1 MNTAK
6 QLEADIGAFLEKHSM
21 SGARFSK
28 EATGDPSFLFKFL
41 RGRKPT
47 LDTYDKIRRFMHEYE
62 DSVCST
68 VG

>member
-6 QLEADIGAFLEKHSM
+6 QLKADIEAFCKKHSM

-28 EATGDPSFLFKFL
+28 EATGDPAFWWKFT

-47 LDTYDKIRRFMHEYE
+47 IDTYDKIRRFMAEHEQ
-62 DSVCST
+62 DCST